1 MPLLGRDHKQDMK
14 SKARNSKK
22 HNQKAS
28 IDQAWEM
35 INPQAAGIDIGSKEH
50 FVCVPPGS
58 APTTVRSFGT
68 FTADLEALA
77 DWLKECGVTSVAM
90 EATGVYWIPVFQILE
105 ARGFEVLL
113 VNPRQTKNVAGR
125 KTDVQDCQWI
135 QRLHTY
141 GLLQGSFRPADPYC
155 VLRTYMRY
163 RDELVGARSTQCQ
176 HMQKAL
182 QQMNIQLAQVL
193 SDVTGVSG
201 LAIIGAILKGER
213 DPVEL
218 AKLADRRV
226 RATPAAIQKA
236 LVGDY
241 RPEHLFVLAQAFA
254 LYHTYEEKIAAC
266 DEQLVLEIT
275 KLPDKVDLALQPLP
289 ARKEGRKPYLDQMA
303 GQDMREGM
311 YKKFGVDLTAIEGI
325 GVTTSLVL
333 FTEVGPEV
341 SRFASEKRFCSWLGL
356 CPDNRISG
364 GKVLSSR
371 TRRVVNRASDALR
384 MAAATLERSQ
394 SALGGFYRRMKAR
407 LGAAEA
413 VTATAHKLARIVYR
427 LLKHGEAYVRQGMED
442 YEKKFR
448 ERKLLALKR
457 AAKTMG
463 FELIAAQTVPSGV
476 S

>member
-1 MPLLGRDHKQDMK
+1 
-14 SKARNSKK
+14 
-22 HNQKAS
+22 
-28 IDQAWEM
+28 
-35 INPQAAGIDIGSKEH
+35 
-50 FVCVPPGS
+50 
-58 APTTVRSFGT
+58 
-68 FTADLEALA
+68 
-77 DWLKECGVTSVAM
+77 
-90 EATGVYWIPVFQILE
+90 
-105 ARGFEVLL
+105 
-113 VNPRQTKNVAGR
+113 
-125 KTDVQDCQWI
+125 
-135 QRLHTY
+135 
-141 GLLQGSFRPADPYC
+141 
-155 VLRTYMRY
+155 
-163 RDELVGARSTQCQ
+163 
-176 HMQKAL
+176 
-182 QQMNIQLAQVL
+182 MNIQLAQAL
-193 SDVTGVSG
+193 SDVTGGSG

-218 AKLADRRV
+218 VKLADRRV
-226 RATPAAIQKA
+226 RATPAIIQKA

-241 RPEHLFVLAQAFA
+241 RKEHLFVLAQAFA

-266 DEQLVLEIT
+266 EEQMVLEIA
-275 KLPDKVDLALQPLP
+275 KLPDKVDLSLQPLP
-289 ARKEGRKPYLDQMA
+289 PRKEGRKPYVDQMA

-341 SRFASEKRFCSWLGL
+341 SRFANEKRFCSWLGL

-394 SALGGFYRRMKAR
+394 SALGGYYRRMKAR

-442 YEKKFR
+442 YEKRFR
-448 ERKLLALKR
+448 ERKLWALKR

-463 FELIAAQTVPSGV
+463 FELIAAQTVASGV

>member
-1 MPLLGRDHKQDMK
+1 
-14 SKARNSKK
+14 
-22 HNQKAS
+22 
-28 IDQAWEM
+28 
-35 INPQAAGIDIGSKEH
+35 
-50 FVCVPPGS
+50 
-58 APTTVRSFGT
+58 
-68 FTADLEALA
+68 
-77 DWLKECGVTSVAM
+77 
-90 EATGVYWIPVFQILE
+90 
-105 ARGFEVLL
+105 
-113 VNPRQTKNVAGR
+113 
-125 KTDVQDCQWI
+125 
-135 QRLHTY
+135 
-141 GLLQGSFRPADPYC
+141 
-155 VLRTYMRY
+155 
-163 RDELVGARSTQCQ
+163 
-176 HMQKAL
+176 MQKAL

-213 DPVEL
+213 DPV
-218 AKLADRRV
+218 KLANMVDRRV
-226 RATPAAIQKA
+226 QATAAAIQKA

-241 RPEHLFVLAQAFA
+241 RKEHLFVLAQAFA
-254 LYHTYEEKIAAC
+254 LYHTYEEKIGAC
-266 DEQLVLEIT
+266 EQQTVLEIA
-275 KLPDKVDLALQPLP
+275 KLPDKVDLTLQPLP
-289 ARKEGRKPYLDQMA
+289 PRKEGRKPSQDQMA

-341 SRFASEKRFCSWLGL
+341 SRFPSEKHFCSWLGL

-384 MAAATLERSQ
+384 MAATTLENSQ

-427 LLKHGEAYVRQGMED
+427 LLKHGETYVRQGMED

-463 FELIAAQTVPSGV
+463 FELVEAQTVPSGV